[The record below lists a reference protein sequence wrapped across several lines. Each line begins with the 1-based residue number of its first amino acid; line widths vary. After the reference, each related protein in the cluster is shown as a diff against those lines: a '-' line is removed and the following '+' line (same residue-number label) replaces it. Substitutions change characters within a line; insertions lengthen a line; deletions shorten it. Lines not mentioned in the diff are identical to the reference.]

1 MTGDEVVGTFG
12 YLAPEYFMYGKLS
25 DKVDVYAFGVVLLE
39 LLSGREPISSAP
51 KGQESLVMWAKPK
64 TENGDLKGLLDPNL
78 DGKYDEVQMQRIVL
92 AANLCTTRAAR
103 LRPTMKEILQLLRGD
118 NDFDKS
124 VISPNKGIEDLDK
137 QEDNDDEVYPNSS
150 AELHLSLALLNV
162 DDDSTS
168 FSSMEPTNRIS
179 MEEYLKGRW
188 SRSSSFN

>member
-1 MTGDEVVGTFG
+1 M
-12 YLAPEYFMYGKLS
+12 
-25 DKVDVYAFGVVLLE
+25 
-39 LLSGREPISSAP
+39 
-51 KGQESLVMWAKPK
+51 
-64 TENGDLKGLLDPNL
+64 
-78 DGKYDEVQMQRIVL
+78 
-92 AANLCTTRAAR
+92 
-103 LRPTMKEILQLLRGD
+103 
-118 NDFDKS
+118 
-124 VISPNKGIEDLDK
+124 ISPNKGIEDLDK

>member
-1 MTGDEVVGTFG
+1 M
-12 YLAPEYFMYGKLS
+12 
-25 DKVDVYAFGVVLLE
+25 
-39 LLSGREPISSAP
+39 
-51 KGQESLVMWAKPK
+51 
-64 TENGDLKGLLDPNL
+64 N
-78 DGKYDEVQMQRIVL
+78 
-92 AANLCTTRAAR
+92 
-103 LRPTMKEILQLLRGD
+103 
-118 NDFDKS
+118 
-124 VISPNKGIEDLDK
+124 SPNKSIEDLDK